1 MNLCW
6 RRPGT
11 LIASVLLLVS
21 LCWVSGCNRGQSGS
35 DVMAKV
41 NGRKITRSEV
51 DKYYQNQTTGSS
63 QPLSPEQVSSFKLS
77 ILRNLVDNE
86 LMMQRAEKLGLLASD
101 EEVDTK
107 LNEIKAPFTQEEF
120 KKRLDERHI
129 SEADFKSDLRR
140 QLTID
145 KVLNKEVT
153 SKISISDQDITNY
166 FNQNKAEFN
175 FIEPQ
180 YHLAQIVV
188 TNQPSQQAG
197 NQKNDK
203 AQNDP
208 EARKK
213 VQMLLNRLESGED
226 FATVAMNYSEQPNTA
241 GNGGDMGF
249 IPESQIKTDVQ
260 AYEAI
265 SKLKAG
271 QYSGILPISD
281 PSSKRVVG
289 YSIIKLISREATG
302 QRELADP
309 RVQQAIRE
317 QLRDRRE
324 QLIKAAYYDVVR
336 DQAKIE
342 NHFAEQLLKDI
353 GASK

>member
-1 MNLCW
+1 
-6 RRPGT
+6 
-11 LIASVLLLVS
+11 LIAFVPLLVS
-21 LCWVSGCNRGQSGS
+21 LCWLAGCNRGQSSS
-35 DVMAKV
+35 DVMARV
-41 NGRKITRSEV
+41 NGRKITRFEV
-51 DKYYQNQTTGSS
+51 DKYYQNQTVGSS

-86 LMMQRAEKLGLLASD
+86 LMMQRAEKLGLLATD

-129 SEADFKSDLRR
+129 SETDFKSDLRR

-166 FNQNKAEFN
+166 YNQNKAEFN

-260 AYEAI
+260 AHDAI

-289 YSIIKLISREATG
+289 YSIIKLISREAAG

-342 NHFAEQLLKDI
+342 NNYAEQLLKDI